1 MNYTQTLEFLYTAM
15 PSFQRVGGDA
25 YKPGLE
31 RIAAFCQ
38 HIGNPQRN
46 YYTIH
51 VAGTNGKG
59 SVSHML
65 ASILREAGYRTGL
78 FTSPHLVDFRERIRV
93 DGEMMPKQKVVNFV
107 DRYRE
112 KMQELDLSFFEMTA
126 AMAFD
131 YFDQSDVEVAVIETG
146 LGGRLDAT
154 NLITPI
160 LSVVTN
166 IGMEHTEFLGDT
178 IEKIAAEKA
187 GIIKKSVPVVIGQ
200 ASEAYNAVF
209 EQRAEELHSRV
220 IYAEQ
225 EFLLNG
231 VEHFDDTHQHFSVE
245 RTRDSRVFELDVDL
259 LGDYQRHNIITAC
272 AAADYLAESTPLTIS
287 RRAFR
292 EGLFNAAQNTGLM
305 GRWQVIGREPYT
317 VCDTGH
323 NADGLRFVAA
333 QLEALEC
340 DRIFAVMGF
349 AKEKALDKIMPL
361 LPKKVH
367 YIFTKANIDRARKVE
382 DIAPLADEFGLDYE
396 CVATVKDAVARA
408 RELALP
414 TDVIFIGGSNFVVAE
429 VDEITNFDSQE

>member
-1 MNYTQTLEFLYTAM
+1 MNYAQTIDFLFTAM

-46 YYTIH
+46 FYTIH

-93 DGEMMPKQKVVNFV
+93 DGEMIPKQKVVNFV
-107 DRYRE
+107 DKHRE

-154 NLITPI
+154 NIITPL

-178 IEKIAAEKA
+178 IAKIASEKA
-187 GIIKKSVPVVIGQ
+187 GIIKKSIPVVIGQ
-200 ASEAYNAVF
+200 ANEEYNSVF
-209 EQRAEELHSRV
+209 EQAAAALNSKV

-225 EFLLNG
+225 EFVLG
-231 VEHFDDTHQHFSVE
+231 AVEHFDNRNQHFSIE
-245 RTRDSRVFELDVDL
+245 RTRDNRNFELDIDL
-259 LGDYQRHNIITAC
+259 LGDYQRHNIVTAC
-272 AAADYLAESTPLTIS
+272 AAADFLAEQTPLTIS

-292 EGLFNAAQNTGLM
+292 EGLAKSAENTGLM
-305 GRWQVIGREPYT
+305 GRWQVLADEPYT

-323 NADGLRFVAA
+323 NSDGIRFVAS
-333 QLEALEC
+333 QLEALET

-349 AKEKALDKIMPL
+349 AKEKDLDKIMPL
-361 LPKKVH
+361 LPKKIY
-367 YIFTKANIDRARKVE
+367 YIFTKASIDRARNIE
-382 DIAPLADEFGLDYE
+382 DITAMADKLGLNYE
-396 CVATVKDAVARA
+396 SQPSVTAALSRA
-408 RELALP
+408 RCLAQP
-414 TDVIFIGGSNFVVAE
+414 TDTIFIGGSNFVVAE
-429 VDEITNFDSQE
+429 VDTIVNSLTE

>member
-1 MNYTQTLEFLYTAM
+1 MNYTQTLEFLFTAM

-31 RIAAFCQ
+31 RIAAFCG

-46 YYTIH
+46 FYTIH

-93 DGEMMPKQKVVNFV
+93 DGEMIPKQKVVNFV
-107 DRYRE
+107 DKHRE
-112 KMQELDLSFFEMTA
+112 KMQQLDLSFFEMTA

-154 NLITPI
+154 NIITPL

-166 IGMEHTEFLGDT
+166 VAMEHTEYLGDT
-178 IEKIAAEKA
+178 IEKIASEKA
-187 GIIKKSVPVVIGQ
+187 GIIKKSIPVVVGQ
-200 ASEAYNAVF
+200 RSEGYNHIF
-209 EQRAEELHSRV
+209 ESRAAELHSRV
-220 IYAEQ
+220 IYAED
-225 EFLLNG
+225 EFLLHG
-231 VEHFDDTHQHFSVE
+231 IEHFDNENQHFSVE
-245 RTRDSRVFELDVDL
+245 RTRDSRTFELDIDL

-272 AAADYLAESTPLTIS
+272 AAADYLAELTPLTIS

-292 EGLFNAAQNTGLM
+292 EGLARTAANTSLM
-305 GRWQVIGREPYT
+305 GRWQLIASEPYT

-323 NADGLRFVAA
+323 NADGIRYVAA
-333 QLEALEC
+333 QLEALDT

-349 AKEKALDKIMPL
+349 AKDKDLEAILRL
-361 LPKKVH
+361 LPKKIH
-367 YIFTKANIDRARKVE
+367 YIFTRASVDRARCVE
-382 DIAPLADEFGLDYE
+382 DIAAVATTLGLDFE
-396 CVATVKDAVARA
+396 CASTVGEAIARA
-408 RELALP
+408 RSLALA
-414 TDVIFIGGSNFVVAE
+414 TDTIFIGGSNFVIAE
-429 VDEITNFDSQE
+429 VTEIATKIGLD

>member
-1 MNYTQTLEFLYTAM
+1 MNYAQTIDFLFTAM

-46 YYTIH
+46 FYTIH

-93 DGEMMPKQKVVNFV
+93 DGEMIPKQKVVNFV
-107 DRYRE
+107 DKHRE

-154 NLITPI
+154 NIITPL

-178 IEKIAAEKA
+178 IQKIASEKA

-200 ASEAYNAVF
+200 ANEEYNAVF
-209 EQRAEELHSRV
+209 EQQAATLNSKV

-225 EFLLNG
+225 EFVLG
-231 VEHFDDTHQHFSVE
+231 DVEHFDNRNQHFSLE
-245 RTRDSRVFELDVDL
+245 RTRDNRTFELDIDL
-259 LGDYQRHNIITAC
+259 LGDYQRHNIVTAC
-272 AAADYLAESTPLTIS
+272 AAADFLAEQTPLTIS

-292 EGLFNAAQNTGLM
+292 EGLAKSAENTSLM
-305 GRWQVIGREPYT
+305 GRWQVIADEPYT

-323 NADGLRFVAA
+323 NADGISFVAA
-333 QLEALEC
+333 QLEALET

-349 AKEKALDKIMPL
+349 AKEKDLDKIMPL
-361 LPKKVH
+361 LPKKIH
-367 YIFTKANIDRARKVE
+367 YIFTKAAIDRARNIE
-382 DIAPLADEFGLDYE
+382 DIATAAEKLGLDFE
-396 CVATVKDAVARA
+396 CQPSVTAAVTRA
-408 RELALP
+408 RCLAQP
-414 TDVIFIGGSNFVVAE
+414 TDTIFIGGSNFVVAE
-429 VDEITNFDSQE
+429 VDVIVNSVAE